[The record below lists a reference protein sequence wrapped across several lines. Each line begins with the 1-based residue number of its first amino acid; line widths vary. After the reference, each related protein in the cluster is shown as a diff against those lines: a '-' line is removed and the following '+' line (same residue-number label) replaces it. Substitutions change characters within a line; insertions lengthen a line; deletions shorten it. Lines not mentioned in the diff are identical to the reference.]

1 MTTSLRDKI
10 VDACFS
16 VVVEMARFLQAAGIS
31 YVEFEEIARKAF
43 VKAASE
49 SFGLR
54 GRLANA
60 SRVAAVTGLPRKEIG
75 AIRRELENL
84 DSTSTTRLSPPG
96 DVLTGWYTDQRYLD
110 ASGLPSFLPLVEGDP
125 SFADLVSDYA
135 GDIPPNNILKE
146 LRRIGAVEGEF
157 EIRPLRRDVV
167 PLEMEE
173 KLVEAITFSL
183 RGLCS
188 TIAHNTCRDAG
199 TEARIERF
207 VFSPPLTPEK
217 MLTTRNNLEPTIA
230 RFAESIDNEFS
241 SIPASDSPVDDQK
254 TAARRVAV
262 GVYYVELP

>member
-1 MTTSLRDKI
+1 MTIGLREKI

-16 VVVEMARFLQAAGIS
+16 VLVEMAKFLQAAGIS
-31 YVEFEEIARKAF
+31 YIEFEETARKAF
-43 VKAASE
+43 VKSASE

-75 AIRRELENL
+75 LIRRQLENL
-84 DSTSTTRLSPPG
+84 HYSSSTRLSPPG
-96 DVLTGWYTDQRYLD
+96 DVLTGWYTDQKYLD
-110 ASGLPSFLPLVEGDP
+110 DTGTPIPLSLSGGSP
-125 SFADLVSDYA
+125 SFADLVDDYA
-135 GDIPPNNILKE
+135 RDIPPNNILKE
-146 LRRIGAVEGEF
+146 LRRIGAVEGEH

-188 TIAHNTCRDAG
+188 TIAHNTCRDIE
-199 TEARIERF
+199 TSARIERF
-207 VFSPPLTPEK
+207 VFSPPLSPDK
-217 MLTTRNNLEPTIA
+217 MLATRCDLEPTITG
-230 RFAESIDNEFS
+230 FAESIDDQFS
-241 SIPASDSPVDDQK
+241 SIQMEEGQNEAPGSENK
-254 TAARRVAV
+254 RVAV